1 MWPKCHRGIPPCLLA
16 SRLELGLECEFSR
29 KLFSKIDGIGQM
41 KSAYLAL
48 AGLFLASGSPAGAEP
63 FSIND
68 ALKQAALTNP
78 GVGEASANR
87 RATESELRQTQS
99 TLLPQVR
106 LEARYGPEKFDQS
119 ASIVSG
125 TAQPI
130 PAQGAGPWRNGS
142 QESAVVRQIL
152 FDGFASIH
160 DIWRQSAR
168 VNAAAFRV
176 KERTELIALDAAEA
190 YVDVV
195 RYMRLVEL
203 GQQNVANHERIFAN
217 VNSRFSG
224 GRAGE
229 GDLEQARERVEN
241 ARASL
246 AEFRKSLDDARAKY
260 RKVVGLE
267 PYNVRFPGPLGGM
280 PASRD
285 EALAVAVRFNPTILA
300 AQADVDAAKH
310 AFRVTD
316 GAFVPN
322 ISLEGR
328 ATHNDNTYPYLGI
341 THDDYSGKVVMS
353 WDIFRGGQDV
363 WRRSEMAE
371 RHTEATMRHARLQR
385 DALESIDKAWSA
397 RTITATRVAA
407 LTRQL
412 QADRKTIAAFDKEY
426 ELGQRSLIDLL
437 NAQNQ
442 YFNAAVSLTS
452 SRGVIV
458 FADYQLLAAMGTL
471 LEYLKAPP
479 PVDAAPI
486 DTMALGLPSYKFPTV
501 RVTLPQTGSEP
512 LRVANAGVDASAPAV
527 RSAYAATDEQE
538 AFTGRWQRWTMAAR
552 LLGAPEWFAEKNGQN
567 PGQLAAHVDPT
578 VTQSMSFASANK
590 GKPFWLLSAFPVE
603 PK

>member
-1 MWPKCHRGIPPCLLA
+1 
-16 SRLELGLECEFSR
+16 
-29 KLFSKIDGIGQM
+29 M
-41 KSAYLAL
+41 KSAFFAVIGF
-48 AGLFLASGSPAGAEP
+48 AVAISPAGAAEP

-68 ALKQAALTNP
+68 ALLQAAHTNP

-106 LEARYGPEKFDQS
+106 LDARYGPEKFDQS
-119 ASIVSG
+119 AAVATG
-125 TAQPI
+125 TALPT
-130 PAQGAGPWRNGS
+130 PVAGVGSWRNGS
-142 QESAVVRQIL
+142 QESVVVRQIL
-152 FDGFASIH
+152 FDGFSSIH

-176 KERTELIALDAAEA
+176 RERTELIALDAAEA
-190 YVDVV
+190 YIDVV
-195 RYMRLVEL
+195 RYLRLVDLSE
-203 GQQNVANHERIFAN
+203 QNVAAHQKIFSN

-241 ARASL
+241 ARAAL

-267 PYNVRFPGPLGGM
+267 AFNLRFPGPLGGM
-280 PASRD
+280 PGSRD

-300 AQADVDAAKH
+300 AQADADAAKH

-322 ISLEGR
+322 VSLEGR

-371 RHTEATMRHARLQR
+371 RYTETTMRHARLQR

-407 LTRQL
+407 LSRQL

-479 PVDAAPI
+479 PVDAAPLDAI
-486 DTMALGLPSYKFPTV
+486 PFGIVPYKLPTL

-512 LRVANAGVDASAPAV
+512 LRVADAAAGPSGRPAV
-527 RSAYAATDEQE
+527 YAAAVPQEQDGFKDRWPSGSFATAMFGVSGWFTRNKAGSVDE
-538 AFTGRWQRWTMAAR
+538 
-552 LLGAPEWFAEKNGQN
+552 
-567 PGQLAAHVDPT
+567 PT
-578 VTQSMSFASANK
+578 VLHEDTAGQQSMSYAAES
-590 GKPFWLLSAFPVE
+590 KPLWLLTAFPHNQ
-603 PK
+603 K

>member
-1 MWPKCHRGIPPCLLA
+1 
-16 SRLELGLECEFSR
+16 
-29 KLFSKIDGIGQM
+29 M
-41 KSAYLAL
+41 KSAFFAFASILATT
-48 AGLFLASGSPAGAEP
+48 AAVSAQP

-68 ALKQAALTNP
+68 ALKQATLTNP

-119 ASIVSG
+119 AAVVSSSA
-125 TAQPI
+125 TPI
-130 PAQGAGPWRNGS
+130 PAPGAGGWRNGS
-142 QESAVVRQIL
+142 QGSVVVRQVL
-152 FDGFASIH
+152 FDGFASIN

-176 KERTELIALDAAEA
+176 RERTELIALDAAEA

-195 RYMRLVEL
+195 RYLRLVEL
-203 GQQNVANHERIFAN
+203 GQQNVAIHERIFSN

-229 GDLEQARERVEN
+229 GDLETARERVEN
-241 ARASL
+241 ARATL
-246 AEFRKSLDDARAKY
+246 AEFRRSLDEGRAKY
-260 RKVVGLE
+260 RRVVGLE
-267 PYNVRFPGPLGGM
+267 PHNLRFPAPLSGL
-280 PASRD
+280 PTTRD
-285 EALAVAVRFNPTILA
+285 EALAVAVRFNPTIRA
-300 AQADVDAAKH
+300 AQSDVDAAKY
-310 AFRVTD
+310 AFKVTD

-322 ISLEGR
+322 LSLEGR
-328 ATHNDNTYPYLGI
+328 ATHSDNTYPYLGV

-353 WDIFRGGQDV
+353 WDIFRGGQDA
-363 WRRSEMAE
+363 WRRNEMAE

-385 DALESIDKAWSA
+385 DALESIDKAWAA
-397 RTITATRVAA
+397 RTVTATRVAA

-412 QADRKTIAAFDKEY
+412 QADRKAIAAYDKEY

-458 FADYQLLAAMGTL
+458 FADYQMLAAMGTL

-479 PVDAAPI
+479 PVDAAPVDLMPI
-486 DTMALGLPSYKFPTV
+486 GLPAYTLPTP
-501 RVTLPQTGSEP
+501 RVNLPQTGSEP
-512 LRVANAGVDASAPAV
+512 LRVATPAV
-527 RSAYAATDEQE
+527 APSAVPLAYAAASEPRD
-538 AFTGRWQRWTMAAR
+538 AFSDRWHRGSAVAR
-552 LLGAPEWFAEKNGQN
+552 MLGAPEWFAQKNG
-567 PGQLAAHVDPT
+567 LAPNLVTSHVDPT
-578 VTQSMSFASANK
+578 VQPSMSYASANDD
-590 GKPFWLLSAFPVE
+590 KPHWLLSAFP
-603 PK
+603 PNRK

>member
-1 MWPKCHRGIPPCLLA
+1 
-16 SRLELGLECEFSR
+16 
-29 KLFSKIDGIGQM
+29 M
-41 KSAYLAL
+41 KSAFLAVAGLIVAL
-48 AGLFLASGSPAGAEP
+48 APAGAEP
-63 FSIND
+63 FSITD
-68 ALKQAALTNP
+68 ALREAAKSHP

-87 RATESELRQTQS
+87 RATEAELRQTQS

-106 LEARYGPEKFDQS
+106 IEANYGREKFDQS
-119 ASIVSG
+119 ASVISG
-125 TAQPI
+125 SALPI
-130 PAQGAGPWRNGS
+130 PALGTGVWRDGNQQS
-142 QESAVVRQIL
+142 VVVRQLL

-168 VNAAAFRV
+168 VNAAASRV

-195 RYMRLVEL
+195 RYLRLVGLAE
-203 GQQNVANHERIFAN
+203 QNVANHERIFAN
-217 VNSRFSG
+217 VKSRFSG

-229 GDLEQARERVEN
+229 GDLEQARERVES
-241 ARASL
+241 ARAAL

-267 PYNVRFPGPLGGM
+267 AYNVRFPGPLGGM

-285 EALAVAVRFNPTILA
+285 EALAVAVRFNPTIRA
-300 AQADVDAAKH
+300 AQSDVDAAKH

-322 ISLEGR
+322 VSLEGR
-328 ATHNDNTYPYLGI
+328 ATHYDNTYPFLGV

-385 DALESIDKAWSA
+385 DALESIDKAWAA

-412 QADRKTIAAFDKEY
+412 AADRKTIAAFDKEY

-452 SRGVIV
+452 ARGVVV

-471 LEYLKAPP
+471 LEYLKSPP
-479 PVDAAPI
+479 PVDAAPLDSI
-486 DTMALGLPSYKFPTV
+486 PLGFIGYKWPTL
-501 RVTLPQTGSEP
+501 RVNLPQTGSEP
-512 LRVANAGVDASAPAV
+512 LRAGEVPPNGLRGSYASAEAQDGFRDRWPQSKV
-527 RSAYAATDEQE
+527 AATI
-538 AFTGRWQRWTMAAR
+538 
-552 LLGAPEWFAEKNGQN
+552 
-567 PGQLAAHVDPT
+567 PGV
-578 VTQSMSFASANK
+578 S
-590 GKPFWLLSAFPVE
+590 
-603 PK
+603 

>member
-1 MWPKCHRGIPPCLLA
+1 MKAALLVIV
-16 SRLELGLECEFSR
+16 GLTVA
-29 KLFSKIDGIGQM
+29 IG
-41 KSAYLAL
+41 
-48 AGLFLASGSPAGAEP
+48 PAGAAEP

-68 ALKQAALTNP
+68 ALMQAAHTNP
-78 GVGEASANR
+78 GVGEAAANR

-119 ASIVSG
+119 AAVVTS
-125 TAQPI
+125 TALPVPI
-130 PAQGAGPWRNGS
+130 DGNAVWRNGS
-142 QESAVVRQIL
+142 QESVVVRQTL

-176 KERTELIALDAAEA
+176 RERTELIALDAAEA

-195 RYMRLVEL
+195 RYLRLVALAE
-203 GQQNVANHERIFAN
+203 QNVATHEKIFAN

-229 GDLEQARERVEN
+229 GDLEQARERVES
-241 ARASL
+241 ARAAL
-246 AEFRKSLDDARAKY
+246 VEFRKSLDDARAKY

-267 PYNVRFPGPLGGM
+267 AFNLRFPGPLGGM
-280 PASRD
+280 PSSRD

-322 ISLEGR
+322 FSLEGR

-371 RHTEATMRHARLQR
+371 RFTESTMRHARLQR

-407 LTRQL
+407 LSRQL
-412 QADRKTIAAFDKEY
+412 QADRKTISAFDKEY

-452 SRGVIV
+452 ARGVIV

-479 PVDAAPI
+479 PVDAAPL
-486 DTMALGLPSYKFPTV
+486 DTLPLGLVPYKLPTL
-501 RVTLPQTGSEP
+501 RVTLPETGSEP
-512 LRVANAGVDASAPAV
+512 LRVTDAAIDASRPA
-527 RSAYAATDEQE
+527 AYASADPQDQERFKDRWPRYSFAATMIGVREWLVQNRNPANEPVVLYGD
-538 AFTGRWQRWTMAAR
+538 GGAR
-552 LLGAPEWFAEKNGQN
+552 
-567 PGQLAAHVDPT
+567 T
-578 VTQSMSFASANK
+578 MSFAAAEQ
-590 GKPFWLLSAFPVE
+590 GKPHWLLTAFPQDQ
-603 PK
+603 K

>member
-1 MWPKCHRGIPPCLLA
+1 
-16 SRLELGLECEFSR
+16 
-29 KLFSKIDGIGQM
+29 M
-41 KSAYLAL
+41 KSAYFAIAGLIL
-48 AGLFLASGSPAGAEP
+48 AGGPLAAEP
-63 FSIND
+63 YSIND
-68 ALKQAALTNP
+68 ALKQAVQTNP

-106 LEARYGPEKFDQS
+106 IEARYGPEKFDQS
-119 ASIVSG
+119 NRVDSASALPVPIVGNG
-125 TAQPI
+125 T
-130 PAQGAGPWRNGS
+130 WRNGS
-142 QESAVVRQIL
+142 EESVVVRQIL

-176 KERTELIALDAAEA
+176 RERTELIALDAAEA

-195 RYMRLVEL
+195 RYLRLVSLSE
-203 GQQNVANHERIFAN
+203 QNVVSHEKIFSN
-217 VNSRFSG
+217 VNTRFSG

-241 ARASL
+241 ARATL
-246 AEFRKSLDDARAKY
+246 AEFRRSLDEARAKY

-267 PYNVRFPGPLGGM
+267 PFNLRFPGPLAGL
-280 PASRD
+280 PSTRD
-285 EALAVAVRFNPTILA
+285 EALAVTVRFNPTILA
-300 AQADVDAAKH
+300 AQADADAAKH

-316 GAFVPN
+316 GAFVPTF
-322 ISLEGR
+322 SLEGR
-328 ATHNDNTYPYLGI
+328 ATHNDNTYPYLGA
-341 THDDYSGKVVMS
+341 TFDNYSGKVVMS

-371 RHTEATMRHARLQR
+371 RHTETTMRHARLQR
-385 DALESIDKAWSA
+385 DALESIDKAWAA

-407 LTRQL
+407 LVRQL
-412 QADRKTIAAFDKEY
+412 QADRKAIAAYDKEY

-479 PVDAAPI
+479 PVDAAPLDI
-486 DTMALGLPSYKFPTV
+486 GPGGLVPYKFPTL

-512 LRVANAGVDASAPAV
+512 LRVSNAAIGAPAGVT
-527 RSAYAATDEQE
+527 AYAAPEPQDGFKE
-538 AFTGRWQRWTMAAR
+538 RWPRGSAAAR
-552 LLGAPEWFAEKNGQN
+552 MIGAMEWFAAKGGHN
-567 PGQLAAHVDPT
+567 PEGSVAYVDPT
-578 VTQSMSFASANK
+578 GPQSMSYAGVQKS
-590 GKPFWLLSAFPVE
+590 KPFWLLTAFAPE
-603 PK
+603 R

>member
-1 MWPKCHRGIPPCLLA
+1 
-16 SRLELGLECEFSR
+16 
-29 KLFSKIDGIGQM
+29 M
-41 KSAYLAL
+41 KSAQIAIVGLILAWNPVE
-48 AGLFLASGSPAGAEP
+48 AAE

-68 ALKQAALTNP
+68 ALSQAVRTNP

-106 LEARYGPEKFDQS
+106 LEARWGPEKFDQS
-119 ASIVSG
+119 SVVVSSS
-125 TAQPI
+125 AQPI
-130 PAQGAGPWRNGS
+130 PAQGSGPWRNGS
-142 QESAVVRQIL
+142 QESVVVRQIL
-152 FDGFASIH
+152 FDGFASLH
-160 DIWRQSAR
+160 DIWRQTAR

-176 KERTELIALDAAEA
+176 RERTELIALDAAEA

-195 RYMRLVEL
+195 RYLRLITLAE
-203 GQQNVANHERIFAN
+203 QNVATHERIFSN
-217 VNSRFSG
+217 VNSRYSG

-241 ARASL
+241 ARATL
-246 AEFRKSLDDARAKY
+246 AEFRRALEDARAKY
-260 RKVVGLE
+260 RRVVGLE
-267 PYNVRFPGPLGGM
+267 AYNLRFPGPLAGL
-280 PASRD
+280 PRTRD
-285 EALAVAVRFNPTILA
+285 EALAVAVRFNPTIQA

-316 GAFVPN
+316 GAFVPTL
-322 ISLEGR
+322 SLEGR
-328 ATHNDNTYPYLGI
+328 ATHYDNTYPYLGA

-385 DALESIDKAWSA
+385 DALESIDKAWAA
-397 RTITATRVAA
+397 RTVTATRVAA

-412 QADRKTIAAFDKEY
+412 TADRKTIAAYDKEY

-458 FADYQLLAAMGTL
+458 FADYQLLAAMGAL

-479 PVDAAPI
+479 PVDAAPM
-486 DTMALGLPSYKFPTV
+486 DVTPGTYLVPYKLPTL

-512 LRVANAGVDASAPAV
+512 LRVEEPVVVAPVRANGYAAEPQDGFKDRWPRWAASA
-527 RSAYAATDEQE
+527 R
-538 AFTGRWQRWTMAAR
+538 M
-552 LLGAPEWFAEKNGQN
+552 LGALEYFAQKQGHY
-567 PGQLAAHVDPT
+567 PRSGLAHVDPT
-578 VTQSMSFASANK
+578 ATMAYAAADQ
-590 GKPFWLLSAFPVE
+590 GKPYWLLSALASG
-603 PK
+603 K